1 MNGVLRSLTSFPEG
15 KIKLFALVLSVL
27 TFSSLLWTVSHSKS
41 LVVHVYALV
50 TLFHVLSLLMTL
62 GLLLLSRI
70 EPKED
75 FSYRYERADVLGV
88 FSVTMLVQLG
98 GLFVVKEGLEQII
111 ESYEVNVD
119 MWMLVVPTVAYAVQ
133 LFVIYRAPSCSMSHV
148 INASSSNWIQEHV
161 ADLSHTLCAVI
172 PGLSTLLL
180 PRFHPVA
187 LLASSGWLVCIAN
200 YCLLANDQFKQSDAV
215 LCLLL
220 ASMLIGTMYP
230 LAVYTGRILLQAC
243 PSHVLPEL
251 EKCLREVSTMEGV
264 LEVADDHFWQ
274 LSFEKMAGTVVL
286 RVRRDADEQ
295 LILARTVD
303 KLHPYVAELT
313 VQINKDV
320 AGWRPQLH

>member
-1 MNGVLRSLTSFPEG
+1 M
-15 KIKLFALVLSVL
+15 KLFALALSL
-27 TFSSLLWTVSHSKS
+27 FAFSSLLWTVGHSKS

-62 GLLLLSRI
+62 GLLLLSRT
-70 EPKED
+70 EAKED

-98 GLFVVKEGLEQII
+98 ALFVVKEGLEQIL

-119 MWMLVVPTVAYAVQ
+119 SRMVVVPTLAYLVQ
-133 LFVIYRAPSCSMSHV
+133 LFVIYCTPSRSMSHV
-148 INASSSNWIQEHV
+148 INASSSNWIQEQM
-161 ADLSHTLCAVI
+161 ADLSRSLCSVM

-180 PRFHPVA
+180 PRFHPIA
-187 LLASSGWLVCIAN
+187 LLASCGWLICISD
-200 YCLLANDQFKQSDAV
+200 YFLLSNDHFKQSDAL

-230 LAVYTGRILLQAC
+230 LALYTGRILLQAC

-251 EKCLREVSTMEGV
+251 EKCLREVSTMDGV

-274 LSFEKMAGTVVL
+274 LSFEKMAGTVVV

-303 KLHPYVAELT
+303 KLLPYVAELT
-313 VQINKDV
+313 VQIDKATTTTTTTATNWESHL
-320 AGWRPQLH
+320 G